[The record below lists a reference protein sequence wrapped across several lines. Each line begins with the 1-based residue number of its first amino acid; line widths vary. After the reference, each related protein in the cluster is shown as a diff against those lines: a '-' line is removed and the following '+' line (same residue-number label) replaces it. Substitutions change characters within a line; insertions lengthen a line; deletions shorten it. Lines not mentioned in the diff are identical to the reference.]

1 MVLLSNQLEMKMST
15 EIVFNRVKSIELSLI
30 GMDEKGNSNRE
41 ITIKHDNVTTTI
53 ELFADAS
60 EENFNESKSNLEV
73 TL

>member
-1 MVLLSNQLEMKMST
+1 MST

-30 GMDEKGNSNRE
+30 GMDEKGNSKRE

>member
-1 MVLLSNQLEMKMST
+1 MST

-53 ELFADAS
+53 ELFADAA